1 MSEEERLD
9 IVEGVDE
16 EGNRLILRVNRYF
29 FYNGEEYVLLSDD
42 IEEPNPNLDEVMFY
56 VMKVTESVDEDG
68 EEIEE
73 LILYQR
79 IESTSWLIQNHHWRL
94 VEEREHNP
102 DFLLI
107 PAAEFANGA
116 IEIGGDA
123 FGDLIGECG
132 IHSASQRREVF
143 HQAATCRSVFEAK
156 FGGK

>member
-73 LILYQR
+73 FEPVEQELI
-79 IESTSWLIQNHHWRL
+79 EVVKTNFDS
-94 VEEREHNP
+94 
-102 DFLLI
+102 D
-107 PAAEFANGA
+107 
-116 IEIGGDA
+116 GDIL
-123 FGDLIGECG
+123 DELSDE
-132 IHSASQRREVF
+132 
-143 HQAATCRSVFEAK
+143 
-156 FGGK
+156 

>member
-42 IEEPNPNLDEVMFY
+42 IEEPNHNMDEVMFY

-73 LILYQR
+73 FEPVEQELMEQLI
-79 IESTSWLIQNHHWRL
+79 EVVKTNFDS
-94 VEEREHNP
+94 
-102 DFLLI
+102 D
-107 PAAEFANGA
+107 
-116 IEIGGDA
+116 GDIL
-123 FGDLIGECG
+123 DVLSDE
-132 IHSASQRREVF
+132 
-143 HQAATCRSVFEAK
+143 
-156 FGGK
+156 

>member
-73 LILYQR
+73 F
-79 IESTSWLIQNHHWRL
+79 EP
-94 VEEREHNP
+94 VDDDEH
-102 DFLLI
+102 FL
-107 PAAEFANGA
+107 
-116 IEIGGDA
+116 
-123 FGDLIGECG
+123 
-132 IHSASQRREVF
+132 S
-143 HQAATCRSVFEAK
+143 
-156 FGGK
+156 